1 LSFLFLVVWGILAAI
16 ILALVARE
24 IASLFNGD
32 SAVVAIAAAY
42 LTIVPISFAAYGIFL
57 ISSSTFNA
65 LGKPLPSVVMTLSRM
80 LLLYVLLAY
89 LGSWLFGIPGIFSAA
104 CFSNFAV
111 GIGAFIWNCKTCSL
125 RESAPR
131 AVRSKA

>member
-1 LSFLFLVVWGILAAI
+1 MVAVLGSVAMGLGVGDSSVIARAMGEGDHHKVKKTNHQL
-16 ILALVARE
+16 ARE

-65 LGKPLPSVVMTLSRM
+65 LMR
-80 LLLYVLLAY
+80 
-89 LGSWLFGIPGIFSAA
+89 
-104 CFSNFAV
+104 
-111 GIGAFIWNCKTCSL
+111 
-125 RESAPR
+125 
-131 AVRSKA
+131 